1 MMRRLLDEVRRGAGI
16 IGDGGMGTEL
26 QHAGLEAGGCGDEWN
41 LSHAADVQAIQRRY
55 VDAGS
60 QVLLTST
67 FGTNRFVLSRYGL
80 EARVADIAR
89 AATVNAR
96 AAADGRAWVL
106 GDIGP
111 CGGFLEPL
119 GDINEADLEATL
131 REAIGA
137 MLAVGVD
144 GIMFE
149 TMTAVEEI
157 VLGIRVARD
166 LGAPLIVA
174 SMAYDT
180 VRGGYKTMMGVAPG
194 DGVRACVDAGAHM
207 VGANC
212 GRLEPEEFVHVAQA
226 MREAT
231 NAPLVLQPNAG
242 QPRLEGD
249 RVVYP
254 RDPASLAPALVAL
267 SRHAAIVGGCCGT
280 TPAHIQAFRQAA
292 TETPAPVEDC

>member
-1 MMRRLLDEVRRGAGI
+1 MMPSLRDEVRRGAGI

-26 QHAGLEAGGCGDEWN
+26 QHAGLEAGGCGDAWN
-41 LSHAADVQAIQRRY
+41 LTHAADVQAIQRRY

-60 QVLLTST
+60 QLLLTNT
-67 FGTNRFVLSRYGL
+67 FGTNRSVLSRYGL
-80 EARVADIAR
+80 EERVADIAR
-89 AATVNAR
+89 AAAANAR
-96 AAADGRAWVL
+96 VAADGRAWVL

-119 GDINEADLEATL
+119 GDISEAELEATW
-131 REAIGA
+131 RDAIGA
-137 MLAVGVD
+137 MLDEGVD

-157 VLGIRVARD
+157 VLGIRVARE

-174 SMAYDT
+174 SMAYDA

-194 DGVRACVDAGAHM
+194 DGARACVDAGAHI

-212 GRLEPEEFVHVAQA
+212 GRLEPEEFVHVAKA
-226 MREAT
+226 VREAT
-231 NAPLVLQPNAG
+231 DAPLMLQPNAG

-249 RVVYP
+249 IVVYP

-267 SRHAAIVGGCCGT
+267 SHHAAVVGGCCGT
-280 TPAHIQAFRQAA
+280 TPAHIAAFRQA
-292 TETPAPVEDC
+292 VR